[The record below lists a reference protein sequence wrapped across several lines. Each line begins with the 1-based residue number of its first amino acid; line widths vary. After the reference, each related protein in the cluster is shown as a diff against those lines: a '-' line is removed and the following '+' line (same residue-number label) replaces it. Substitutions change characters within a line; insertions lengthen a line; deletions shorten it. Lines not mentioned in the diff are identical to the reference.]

1 MEATMRQIAQLFT
14 LAVALA
20 LPTYALAGE
29 HAGHDHAAG
38 AAKAS
43 DTKASTAKAGDAV
56 YVCGCGASCQ
66 CGTVKS
72 SPGSCSCGQPL
83 TKTTILRV
91 EGDQVVVKPD
101 GKTEQ
106 KFKAP

>member
-1 MEATMRQIAQLFT
+1 MRHIARLFT
-14 LAVALA
+14 LAVVLT
-20 LPTYALAGE
+20 LPTYALAGDE
-29 HAGHDHAAG
+29 AGHKHTTA

-43 DTKASTAKAGDAV
+43 DAKGATAKAGDTV

-66 CGTVKS
+66 CGTIKTA
-72 SPGSCSCGQPL
+72 PGNCGCGQPL
-83 TKTTILRV
+83 TKTTVLRV

>member
-1 MEATMRQIAQLFT
+1 MRQLAQLLT

-20 LPTYALAGE
+20 LPTYALAGDE
-29 HAGHDHAAG
+29 AGHKHTT

-43 DTKASTAKAGDAV
+43 DTKPSSAKAGDTV
-56 YVCGCGASCQ
+56 YVCGCGESCH
-66 CGTVKS
+66 CGTIKS
-72 SPGSCSCGQPL
+72 SPGTCSCGQPL
-83 TKTTILRV
+83 TKTTVLRV